1 MIIAHAG
8 FSPNPATNP
17 DRERTEGLID
27 LSPSTSGTPLYA
39 SATDTADPAAAFSFA
54 WQVLHPRTGQT
65 AAPADPTAAQTTLDN
80 ITPVWGDIRLFLVA
94 VNSATGESSESD
106 PRQAPE
112 SAFITLKIESERR
125 ALTLPAIGSRAWAP
139 AFDNLTRTLEE
150 LDLEGQSISAAS
162 INAAGDLILTLTN
175 GNTLNAGRARGEDGA
190 DGADG
195 LSVTAATITAQD
207 HLELTLSDGSTLD
220 AGALPSPSIT
230 THQLYTAGPLYHYID
245 SGGAVASPLAPIK
258 SSWVA
263 GPWVAPRK
271 VYLNEISLTLLN
283 GGTAQQP
290 LSFELIITDAASFS
304 AAGSTPPSGFPITFN
319 AGPISGDPISHT
331 QTLSALFVP
340 AGGLIAVSM
349 QPPASSAVNGLS
361 ITISGEE

>member
-27 LSPSTSGTPLYA
+27 LPASGTPLYA
-39 SATDTADPAAAFSFA
+39 GATDTSDPAAVFAFS

-65 AAPADPTAAQTTLDN
+65 AAPADPAAQSTTLEN
-80 ITPVWGDIRLFLVA
+80 IAAVWGDVRLFLVA
-94 VNSATGESSESD
+94 VNSTTGESSESD

-112 SAFITLKIESERR
+112 SAFLTLHIESERR

-139 AFDNLTRTLEE
+139 AFDELTRTLEE

-190 DGADG
+190 DG
-195 LSVTAATITAQD
+195 LSVIAADITATGR
-207 HLELTLSDGSTLD
+207 LELTLSDGSTLD
-220 AGALPSPSIT
+220 AGALPTPSIT
-230 THQLYTAGPLYHYID
+230 SHQLYTAGPIYHYID
-245 SGGAVASPLAPIK
+245 SGGAVASPLGPVK
-258 SSWVA
+258 SAWIA

-271 VYLNEISLTLLN
+271 VYLNEISLTLLD

-304 AAGSTPPSGFPITFN
+304 ASGTTPPSGTPITFN
-319 AGPISGDPISHT
+319 AGSVNGDPISHT
-331 QTLSALFVP
+331 QALSSLMVP
-340 AGGLIAVSM
+340 AGGLIALSM
-349 QPPASSAVNGLS
+349 QPPAVSAVQGLS
-361 ITISGEE
+361 VTINGEE

>member
-27 LSPSTSGTPLYA
+27 LPASGTPLYA
-39 SATDTADPAAAFSFA
+39 GATDTSDPAAVFAFS

-65 AAPADPTAAQTTLDN
+65 AAPADPTASQTTLEN
-80 ITPVWGDIRLFLVA
+80 IAAVWGDVRLFLVA
-94 VNSATGESSESD
+94 VNSTTGESSESD

-112 SAFITLKIESERR
+112 SAFLTLHIESERR

-139 AFDNLTRTLEE
+139 AFDELTRTLEE

-175 GNTLNAGRARGEDGA
+175 GNALNAGRARGEDGA

-195 LSVTAATITAQD
+195 LSVTAADITPTG

-220 AGALPSPSIT
+220 AGELPTPSIT
-230 THQLYTAGPLYHYID
+230 SYQLYTAGPIYHYID

-271 VYLNEISLTLLN
+271 VYLNEISLTLLD

-304 AAGSTPPSGFPITFN
+304 TAGTTPPSGTSIIFN
-319 AGPISGDPISHT
+319 AGSVSGEPISHT
-331 QTLSALFVP
+331 QALSALYVP
-340 AGGLIAVSM
+340 AGGLIALSM
-349 QPPASSAVNGLS
+349 QPPASSAVQGLS
-361 ITISGEE
+361 VTISGEE